1 MDGALAGCS
10 ATAPIKSIKHATW
23 KETFM
28 HQQKSKNT
36 KKNHWDRLDELIG
49 NEPEPTGEEWFTTKE
64 LRERM
69 GISEA
74 TAHRRLAE
82 MNQKGMLEVW
92 KGGSST
98 SNHFTVKYRLKD

>member
-1 MDGALAGCS
+1 
-10 ATAPIKSIKHATW
+10 
-23 KETFM
+23 M

-82 MNQKGMLEVW
+82 MNRKGMLEVW

>member
-1 MDGALAGCS
+1 M
-10 ATAPIKSIKHATW
+10 P
-23 KETFM
+23 
-28 HQQKSKNT
+28 QQKSKNT
-36 KKNHWDRLDELIG
+36 KQNHWDRLDELIG

-82 MNQKGMLEVW
+82 MTRKGMLDVW
-92 KGGSST
+92 KGGSAKT
-98 SNHFTVKYRLKD
+98 KQYCVKYRFR

>member
-1 MDGALAGCS
+1 
-10 ATAPIKSIKHATW
+10 
-23 KETFM
+23 M

-36 KKNHWDRLDELIG
+36 KKNHWDRLDALIG

-82 MNQKGMLEVW
+82 MNRKGNVRSLEGRVFHI
-92 KGGSST
+92 KPL
-98 SNHFTVKYRLKD
+98 HR